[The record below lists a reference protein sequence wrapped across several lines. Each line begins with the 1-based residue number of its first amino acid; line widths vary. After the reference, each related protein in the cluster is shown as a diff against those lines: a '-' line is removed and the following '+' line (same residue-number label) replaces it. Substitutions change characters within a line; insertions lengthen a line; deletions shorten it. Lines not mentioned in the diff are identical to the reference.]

1 LIQASAKISVWL
13 LYSCEEKIRIMS
25 ALPQTISSS
34 LAAYHE
40 MIQKRVH
47 ELVEP
52 LDHEQIWRRP
62 YHYGNS
68 VGNLLLHLTG
78 NLNYY
83 IGAQIAR
90 TGYVRQRDREFA
102 DSGKPKKELLSNFDR
117 TIEMVIN
124 TIKSQSAEDWSAAY
138 SAVGSESKDR
148 FSMILTC
155 AGHANHHLGQMIY
168 LQKELM
174 LRHARGSE

>member
-1 LIQASAKISVWL
+1 MTDLG
-13 LYSCEEKIRIMS
+13 
-25 ALPQTISSS
+25 QTISSS
-34 LAAYHE
+34 LAAYYE
-40 MIQKRVH
+40 MTRKRVH

-52 LDHEQIWRRP
+52 LGSEQLWRRP

-68 VGNLLLHLTG
+68 IGNLLLHLTG

-90 TGYVRQRDREFA
+90 TGYVRQRDREFS
-102 DSGKPKKELLSNFDR
+102 DSGKSKQELLANFDQA
-117 TIEMVIN
+117 IEMVIK
-124 TIKSQSAEDWSAAY
+124 TIKSQGPDDWSAPY
-138 SAVGSESKDR
+138 SAVGSESEDR

-155 AGHANHHLGQMIY
+155 AGHAYHHVGQIIY

-174 LRHARGSE
+174 LTHASGSE

>member
-1 LIQASAKISVWL
+1 
-13 LYSCEEKIRIMS
+13 MS
-25 ALPQTISSS
+25 TLPQTISTL
-34 LAAYHE
+34 LAGYYE
-40 MIQKRVH
+40 MIRKRVH
-47 ELVEP
+47 ELVDP
-52 LDHEQIWRRP
+52 LDDEQIWRHP

-68 VGNLLLHLTG
+68 VGNLMLHLTG

-90 TGYVRQRDREFA
+90 TGYVRQRDREFS
-102 DSGKPKKELLSNFDR
+102 DSGKPKQEILTSFDQA
-117 TIEMVIN
+117 IEMVIK
-124 TIKSQSAEDWSAAY
+124 TIRSQTADDWSAPY

-155 AGHANHHLGQMIY
+155 AGHAYHHVGQMIY

-174 LRHARGSE
+174 LTHARGAE